1 MSEGMKYLG
10 AALLFLIPAIAAA
23 ADGPVALGSNGGKFG
38 DWTAA
43 AYGTGGAKVCYAFTN
58 AQTSTPSWKSRGP
71 VMLTVT
77 ERTGSRD
84 EVTLTAGYTYPPK
97 PTVNLTV
104 GATKVDF
111 YTQGGTAFTTSGGE
125 AVAAFRNGATAQAVS
140 TGPHGHPV
148 TDVFSLTGFSD
159 AYGAIIKA
167 CP

>member
-1 MSEGMKYLG
+1 MKYLG
-10 AALLFLIPAIAAA
+10 AALLLLIPTVAAA
-23 ADGPVALGSNGGKFG
+23 ASGPVALGGNGGKFG

-43 AYGTGGAKVCYAFTN
+43 TYGTGSAKVCYAFTN
-58 AQTSTPSWKSRGP
+58 AQSSKPDWKSRGP

-84 EVTLTAGYTYPPK
+84 EVTLSAGYTYPPK
-97 PTVNLTV
+97 SSVTLTI
-104 GATKVDF
+104 GTSAIDF
-111 YTQGGTAFTTSGGE
+111 YTQGGTAFTTSGSD
-125 AVAAFRNGATAQAVS
+125 AIAAFRNGASAQAAS

-148 TDVFSLTGFSD
+148 TDIFSLTGFSD